1 MPAKTIDEYIGT
13 FPPEVQE
20 ILQEM
25 RAVIRSAAP
34 QAQEKISYGI
44 PTFFLEG
51 NLVHFAG
58 YKKHIGFYPTP
69 SGITAF
75 SEQLSVYESAKG
87 SVKFPLD
94 KPMPWDLV
102 CEITA
107 FRVKENLA
115 KAAEK
120 AKK

>member
-13 FPPEVQE
+13 FPPEVQK
-20 ILQEM
+20 ILQKM
-25 RAVIRSAAP
+25 REVIHNATP
-34 QAQEKISYGI
+34 HAQEKISYGI

-58 YKKHIGFYPTP
+58 YKKHIGFYPEP
-69 SGITAF
+69 SGIEAF
-75 SEQLSVYESAKG
+75 SEQLSTYESAKG

-102 CEITA
+102 SEIVA

-115 KAAEK
+115 KAAGD
-120 AKK
+120 KK